1 MAMRKEWKASMVSE
15 ATWIETIPAHTV
27 YGAMMS
33 ASKDYSLY
41 VAKRKK
47 GHVASIPRCKRRT
60 QKTFFILGNRITE
73 NGIYTRHIGK
83 MRSHEPLPNKPMDSR
98 IACEN
103 GKWYL
108 LTPYKTLRQ
117 QSENQG
123 RVVSLDPGVR
133 TFLTYFSPSEIGKI
147 GDGQFARIVR
157 LSKHLDA
164 LQSKISKASSKG
176 SLRKAFGRAKKR
188 IQNLI
193 DDLHYQSISYLVNKF
208 DVIICPTS
216 NFTSAVKKLKRK
228 IRSKTV
234 RSLMNFAFARFR
246 DRLKSK
252 CELLGKTFM
261 EVCESYTSKTHNIT
275 GEVIQNLGGR
285 KTITSQGITLDRDI
299 NGSLGIFLKGLV
311 AHPAKAAF
319 VN

>member
-47 GHVASIPRCKRRT
+47 GHVAS
-60 QKTFFILGNRITE
+60 
-73 NGIYTRHIGK
+73 
-83 MRSHEPLPNKPMDSR
+83 
-98 IACEN
+98 
-103 GKWYL
+103 
-108 LTPYKTLRQ
+108 
-117 QSENQG
+117 
-123 RVVSLDPGVR
+123 
-133 TFLTYFSPSEIGKI
+133 
-147 GDGQFARIVR
+147 
-157 LSKHLDA
+157 
-164 LQSKISKASSKG
+164 
-176 SLRKAFGRAKKR
+176 
-188 IQNLI
+188 
-193 DDLHYQSISYLVNKF
+193 SYLVNKF